1 MINSRPI
8 RTEDGE
14 LLPFDKSVGY
24 QVHMT
29 HRALQRHLQ
38 QKIEPHGVTPGM
50 WYFLRAL
57 WYEDGQTQRELSDVV
72 GTMEPTT
79 LTAIRSMEAKGLVTR
94 IRSEQDRRKINI
106 HLTPRGLAL
115 RDELLPLARQV
126 VEDAVDGFAERDREN
141 LMRYLGLIQENLAKR
156 INDDP
161 VSDDACLMTG

>member
-1 MINSRPI
+1 
-8 RTEDGE
+8 
-14 LLPFDKSVGY
+14 
-24 QVHMT
+24 
-29 HRALQRHLQ
+29 
-38 QKIEPHGVTPGM
+38 
-50 WYFLRAL
+50 L

-161 VSDDACLMTG
+161 VSDDAYLMTG